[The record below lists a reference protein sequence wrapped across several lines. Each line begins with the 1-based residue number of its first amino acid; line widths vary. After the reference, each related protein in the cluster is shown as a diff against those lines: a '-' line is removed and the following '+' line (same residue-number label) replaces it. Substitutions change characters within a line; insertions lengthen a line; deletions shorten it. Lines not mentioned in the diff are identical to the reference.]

1 MSSGILIY
9 KDMVM
14 VYLTRRVTFSSAHR
28 LWSNYLSEE
37 ENYAIYDKCAN
48 PNGHGHNYVLEVT
61 VHGRPDSQTGMVL
74 NLTEMK
80 RITNEQVVN
89 WVDHKHLNYDVPWLE
104 GTIPTAETLVV
115 KFWERL
121 EPHFP
126 PGVLYEVKLHETEN
140 NSAIYRGEA

>member
-1 MSSGILIY
+1 
-9 KDMVM
+9 
-14 VYLTRRVTFSSAHR
+14 
-28 LWSNYLSEE
+28 
-37 ENYAIYDKCAN
+37 
-48 PNGHGHNYVLEVT
+48 
-61 VHGRPDSQTGMVL
+61 
-74 NLTEMK
+74 MK

>member
-1 MSSGILIY
+1 
-9 KDMVM
+9 M

-37 ENYAIYDKCAN
+37 ENYAIYEKCAN

-61 VHGRPDSQTGMVL
+61 VHGQPDSQTGMVL

-80 RITNEQVVN
+80 RITNEQVVD

-104 GTIPTAETLVV
+104 GIVPTAEMLVV

-126 PGVLYEVKLHETEN
+126 PGLLYEVKLHETEN
-140 NSAIYRGEA
+140 NSAVYRGEA